1 MLIRKRVDVHAVTI
15 YPYPLRVYD
24 VRVAKTLRIQGL
36 RCGHCVASI
45 TSAVAPL
52 PGVTGV
58 NVDLENGVVT
68 VEGTPDERAVAV
80 AIEDCGF
87 DVDAPCTESA

>member
-1 MLIRKRVDVHAVTI
+1 M
-15 YPYPLRVYD
+15 
-24 VRVAKTLRIQGL
+24 
-36 RCGHCVASI
+36 
-45 TSAVAPL
+45 
-52 PGVTGV
+52 TGV

-87 DVDAPCTESA
+87 GCRRTLHRVGMTGLGQR